1 MATDTD
7 AQWTARLNT
16 ILANLNANYAATF
29 QAVANNLY
37 PALYNRIGLTVVDGP
52 DHAKGVFAKF
62 NKKITDYGDTI
73 QFIKSKILKGQAYDP
88 DAASPFGG
96 SRNAPIAEYW
106 KNNESIQYEIQ
117 ITEQDMLKAFSNS
130 GTMGSFVSAQL
141 ETLQA
146 SREFDQFI
154 TWKKFV
160 SDKTKFKETTA
171 YEALSAFDGEA
182 IWKKIREITQ
192 SMRFP
197 TSKYNVQEDIAMSGG
212 MTLLITAEAHRLID
226 TYLAPIYH
234 TDLIG
239 ISDVDIIDVDT
250 FATPSGSDEIVFQIW
265 DDRALGYYP
274 KTPRATSNF
283 NGRALSTTNF
293 LTVQGTYT
301 AAKYRNA
308 YCAIKP

>member
-7 AQWTARLNT
+7 NQWTARLST

-62 NKKITDYGDTI
+62 NKQIADYGDTI
-73 QFIKSKILKGQAYDP
+73 QFIKSKILAGQAYDP
-88 DAASPFGG
+88 DAATPFGG

-106 KNNESIQYEIQ
+106 KNDESIQYEIQ

-130 GTMGSFVSAQL
+130 GTMGSFVAAQL

-146 SREFDQFI
+146 SREYDQFI
-154 TWKKFV
+154 EWKKFL
-160 SDKTKFKETTA
+160 SDKTKFAASAYAPVTA
-171 YEALSAFDGEA
+171 MTGAD
-182 IWKKIREITQ
+182 IWNTIREVSQ
-192 SMRFP
+192 AMRFP
-197 TSKYNVQEDIAMSGG
+197 TDDYNVQGDVAMSDKL
-212 MTLLITAEAHRLID
+212 TLIITAEAHRLID
-226 TYLAPIYH
+226 SHLAVIYH
-234 TDLIG
+234 KDLVG
-239 ISDVDIIDVDT
+239 ISGMDIIDVDS
-250 FATPSGSDEIVFQIW
+250 FATPTGSDEIVFQIW

-274 KTPRATSNF
+274 KTPKATSAF
-283 NGRALSTTNF
+283 NARALSTTNF
-293 LTVQGTYT
+293 LTVQGNYT
-301 AAKYRNA
+301 AAKYRSA

>member
-1 MATDTD
+1 MATNTD
-7 AQWTARLNT
+7 NQWTARLNS
-16 ILANLNANYAATF
+16 ILANLNANYSATF

-37 PALYNRIGLTVVDGP
+37 PALYNRIGRTIVDGP

-62 NKKITDYGDTI
+62 NKTITDYGDTI
-73 QFIKSKILKGQAYDP
+73 QFIKSKVLAGQAYDP
-88 DAASPFGG
+88 DAATPFGG

-117 ITEQDMLKAFSNS
+117 ITEQDMLKAFSNE
-130 GTMGSFVSAQL
+130 GTMGSFVAAQL

-146 SREFDQFI
+146 SREYDQFI
-154 TWKKFV
+154 TWKKFL
-160 SDKTKFKETTA
+160 SDKTKFDQTHG
-171 YEALSAFDGEA
+171 YEALTQMTGAE
-182 IWKKIREITQ
+182 IWNKIREVTQ

-197 TSKYNVQEDIAMSGG
+197 TSNFNVQQDVAMSDDL
-212 MTLLITAEAHRLID
+212 TLIITAEAHRLID
-226 TYLAPIYH
+226 SHLAVIYH
-234 TDLIG
+234 EDLVG
-239 ISDVDIIDVDT
+239 LTGLDIIDVDS

>member
-1 MATDTD
+1 
-7 AQWTARLNT
+7 
-16 ILANLNANYAATF
+16 
-29 QAVANNLY
+29 
-37 PALYNRIGLTVVDGP
+37 
-52 DHAKGVFAKF
+52 
-62 NKKITDYGDTI
+62 
-73 QFIKSKILKGQAYDP
+73 
-88 DAASPFGG
+88 
-96 SRNAPIAEYW
+96 
-106 KNNESIQYEIQ
+106 
-117 ITEQDMLKAFSNS
+117 
-130 GTMGSFVSAQL
+130 MGSFISAQL

-160 SDKTKFKETTA
+160 SDKTKFKETDA
-171 YEALSAFDGEA
+171 YAALDAFTGEA

-197 TSKYNVQEDIAMSGG
+197 SSKYNVQEDIAMSGG
-212 MTLLITAEAHRLID
+212 MTVLITAEAHRLID
-226 TYLAPIYH
+226 SYLAPIYH

-239 ISDVDIIDVDT
+239 ISDVDIIDVDS
-250 FATPSGSDEIVFQIW
+250 FATPTGTDEIVFQIW

>member
-1 MATDTD
+1 MATNTD
-7 AQWTARLNT
+7 AEWTARLNT

-62 NKKITDYGDTI
+62 NKQIADYGDTI
-73 QFIKSKILKGQAYDP
+73 QFIKSKVLAGQAYDP

-96 SRNAPIAEYW
+96 SRNVPIAEYW

-117 ITEQDMLKAFSNS
+117 ITEQDMLKAFSNA
-130 GTMGSFVSAQL
+130 GTMGSFVAAQL

-146 SREFDQFI
+146 SREYDQFI
-154 TWKKFV
+154 EWKKFL
-160 SDKTKFKETTA
+160 SDKTKFEQTHA
-171 YEALSAFDGEA
+171 YEALSAFTGQA
-182 IWKKIREITQ
+182 IWEKIREVTQ
-192 SMRFP
+192 SMKFP
-197 TSKYNVQEDIAMSGG
+197 TTNYNVQGDVAMSSD
-212 MTLLITAEAHRLID
+212 MTVLITAEAHRLID
-226 TYLAPIYH
+226 SYLAPIYH
-234 TDLIG
+234 TDLVG
-239 ISDVDIIDVDT
+239 LSGVDIIDVDS
-250 FATPSGSDEIVFQIW
+250 FATPSGSDEIVFQVW

>member
-1 MATDTD
+1 MATNTD
-7 AQWTARLNT
+7 NEWTARLNS
-16 ILANLNANYAATF
+16 ILANLNANYSATF

-37 PALYNRIGLTVVDGP
+37 PALYNRIGRTIVDGP

-62 NKKITDYGDTI
+62 NKTITDYGDTI
-73 QFIKSKILKGQAYDP
+73 QFIKSKVLAGQAYDP
-88 DAASPFGG
+88 DAATPFGG
-96 SRNAPIAEYW
+96 SRNVPIAEYW

-117 ITEQDMLKAFSNS
+117 ITEQDMLKAFSS
-130 GTMGSFVSAQL
+130 EGTMGSFVAAQL

-146 SREFDQFI
+146 SREYDQFI

-160 SDKTKFKETTA
+160 SDKNKFAAGAYQALTA
-171 YEALSAFDGEA
+171 MTGAD
-182 IWKKIREITQ
+182 IWNTIREVTQ
-192 SMRFP
+192 AMRFP
-197 TSKYNVQEDIAMSGG
+197 TDDYNVQGDVAMSTDL
-212 MTLLITAEAHRLID
+212 TLIITAEAHRLID
-226 TYLAPIYH
+226 SHLAVIYH
-234 TDLIG
+234 EDLVG
-239 ISDVDIIDVDT
+239 LTGLDIIDVDS

>member
-1 MATDTD
+1 MATNTD
-7 AQWTARLNT
+7 AEWTARLNT

-62 NKKITDYGDTI
+62 NKQIADYGDTI
-73 QFIKSKILKGQAYDP
+73 QFIKSKVLTGQAYDP

-96 SRNAPIAEYW
+96 SRNVPIAEYW
-106 KNNESIQYEIQ
+106 KNNESVQYEIQ
-117 ITEQDMLKAFSNS
+117 ITEQDMLKAFSNA
-130 GTMGSFVSAQL
+130 GTMGSFVAAQL

-146 SREFDQFI
+146 SREYDQFI

-160 SDKTKFKETTA
+160 SDKTKFEQTTG
-171 YEALSAFDGEA
+171 YEALSAFTGQA
-182 IWKKIREITQ
+182 IWEKIREVTQ
-192 SMRFP
+192 SMKFP
-197 TSKYNVQEDIAMSGG
+197 TTKYNVQGDVAMSSD
-212 MTLLITAEAHRLID
+212 MTVLITAEAHRLID
-226 TYLAPIYH
+226 SYLAPIYH
-234 TDLIG
+234 TDLVG
-239 ISDVDIIDVDT
+239 LSGVDIIDVDS
-250 FATPSGSDEIVFQIW
+250 FATPSGSDEIVFQVW

-308 YCAIKP
+308 FCAIKP

>member
-1 MATDTD
+1 MATNTD
-7 AQWTARLNT
+7 NEWTARLNS

-52 DHAKGVFAKF
+52 DHARGVFSKF
-62 NKKITDYGDTI
+62 NKKIVDYGDTI
-73 QFIKSKILKGQAYDP
+73 QFIKSKVLTGQAYDP
-88 DAASPFGG
+88 DAPTPFGG
-96 SRNAPIAEYW
+96 SRNVPIAEYW
-106 KNNESIQYEIQ
+106 KNDESIQYEIQ
-117 ITEQDMLKAFSNS
+117 ITEQDMLKAFSNE
-130 GTMGSFVSAQL
+130 GTMGSFVAAQL

-146 SREFDQFI
+146 SREYDQFI
-154 TWKKFV
+154 TWKKFL
-160 SDKTKFKETTA
+160 SDKTKFEQTHA
-171 YEALSAFDGEA
+171 YEALTAMTGAD
-182 IWKKIREITQ
+182 IWNKIREVTQ
-192 SMRFP
+192 AMRFP
-197 TSKYNVQEDIAMSGG
+197 TDDYNVQGDVAMSDDL
-212 MTLLITAEAHRLID
+212 TLIITAEAHRLID
-226 TYLAPIYH
+226 SHLAVIYH
-234 TDLIG
+234 EDLVG
-239 ISDVDIIDVDT
+239 LTGLDIIDVDS
-250 FATPSGSDEIVFQIW
+250 FATPSGSDEIVFEIW

>member
-1 MATDTD
+1 MATNTDTE
-7 AQWTARLNT
+7 WTARLNS
-16 ILANLNANYAATF
+16 ILAGLNANYSATS

-37 PALYNRIGLTVVDGP
+37 PALYNRIGRTIVDGP

-62 NKKITDYGDTI
+62 NKSITDYGDTI
-73 QFIKSKILKGQAYDP
+73 QIIKSKILAGHAYDP
-88 DAASPFGG
+88 DAATPFGG
-96 SRNAPIAEYW
+96 GRNPPVAEYW

-117 ITEQDMLKAFSNS
+117 ITEQDMLKAFGNS
-130 GTMGSFVSAQL
+130 GTMGSFVAAQL

-146 SREFDQFI
+146 SREYDQFI
-154 TWKKFV
+154 SWKKFV
-160 SDKTKFKETTA
+160 SDKTKFDQTNA
-171 YEALSAFDGEA
+171 YEALSAYTGQA
-182 IWKKIREITQ
+182 IWEQIRAITQ

-197 TSKYNVQEDIAMSGG
+197 TDKYNVQQDVAMSDDL
-212 MTLLITAEAHRLID
+212 TILVTAEAHRLID
-226 TYLAPIYH
+226 AYLAPIYH

-239 ISDVDIIDVDT
+239 LSGVDIIDVDS

-274 KTPRATSNF
+274 KTPRATSNY

>member
-1 MATDTD
+1 MATNTD
-7 AQWTARLNT
+7 SEWTSRLST
-16 ILANLNANYAATF
+16 ILANLNSNYAATF

-37 PALYNRIGLTVVDGP
+37 PALYNRIGRTIVDGP

-62 NKKITDYGDTI
+62 NKTITDYGDTI
-73 QFIKSKILKGQAYDP
+73 QFIKSKILAGQAYDP
-88 DAASPFGG
+88 DAATPFGG
-96 SRNAPIAEYW
+96 SRNPPIAEYW

-117 ITEQDMLKAFSNS
+117 ITEQDMLKAFSNE
-130 GTMGSFVSAQL
+130 GTMGSFVAAQL

-146 SREFDQFI
+146 SREYDQFI
-154 TWKKFV
+154 TWKKFL
-160 SDKTKFKETTA
+160 SDSTKFDQTNA
-171 YEALSAFDGEA
+171 YETLNAMTGAD
-182 IWKKIREITQ
+182 IWNKIREVTQ
-192 SMRFP
+192 AMRFP
-197 TSKYNVQEDIAMSGG
+197 SSKYNVQQDVAMSDDL
-212 MTLLITAEAHRLID
+212 TLIITAEAHRLID
-226 TYLAPIYH
+226 SHLAVIYH
-234 TDLIG
+234 ENLVGLTGL
-239 ISDVDIIDVDT
+239 DIIDVDS
-250 FATPSGSDEIVFQIW
+250 FATPTGTDEIVFQIW

>member
-1 MATDTD
+1 MATNTD
-7 AQWTARLNT
+7 NEWTARLNS
-16 ILANLNANYAATF
+16 ILANLNANYSATF

-37 PALYNRIGLTVVDGP
+37 PALYNRIGRTVVNGP
-52 DHAKGVFAKF
+52 DHAKGLFAKF
-62 NKKITDYGDTI
+62 NKTITDYGDTI
-73 QFIKSKILKGQAYDP
+73 QFIKSKVLAGQAYDP
-88 DAASPFGG
+88 DAATPFGG

-117 ITEQDMLKAFSNS
+117 ITEQDMLKAFSS
-130 GTMGSFVSAQL
+130 EGTMGSFVAAQL

-146 SREFDQFI
+146 SREYDQFI
-154 TWKKFV
+154 TWKKFL
-160 SDKTKFKETTA
+160 SDKTKFEQTHAYQALTA
-171 YEALSAFDGEA
+171 MTGAD
-182 IWKKIREITQ
+182 IWNKIREVTQ
-192 SMRFP
+192 AMRFP
-197 TSKYNVQEDIAMSGG
+197 TSNFNVQGDVAMSDDL
-212 MTLLITAEAHRLID
+212 TLVITAEAHRLID
-226 TYLAPIYH
+226 SHLAVIYH
-234 TDLIG
+234 EDLVG
-239 ISDVDIIDVDT
+239 LTGLDIIDVDS
-250 FATPSGSDEIVFQIW
+250 FATPSGTDEIVFQIW

>member
-1 MATDTD
+1 MATNTDTE
-7 AQWTARLNT
+7 WTARLNS
-16 ILANLNANYAATF
+16 ILANLNANYSATF

-37 PALYNRIGLTVVDGP
+37 PALYNRIGRTIVDGP

-62 NKKITDYGDTI
+62 NKTITDYGDTI
-73 QFIKSKILKGQAYDP
+73 QFIKSKILTGQAYDP
-88 DAASPFGG
+88 DAATPFGG
-96 SRNAPIAEYW
+96 SRNVPIAEYW

-117 ITEQDMLKAFSNS
+117 ITEQDMLKAFSNA
-130 GTMGSFVSAQL
+130 GTMGSFVAAQL

-146 SREFDQFI
+146 SREYDQFI
-154 TWKKFV
+154 TWKKFL
-160 SDKTKFKETTA
+160 SDKTKFEQTHA
-171 YEALSAFDGEA
+171 YEALNQMTGAE
-182 IWKKIREITQ
+182 IWNKIREVTQ
-192 SMRFP
+192 AMRFP
-197 TSKYNVQEDIAMSGG
+197 TDDFNVQGDVAMSDDL
-212 MTLLITAEAHRLID
+212 TLIITAEAHRLID
-226 TYLAPIYH
+226 SHLAVIYH
-234 TDLIG
+234 EDLVG
-239 ISDVDIIDVDT
+239 LTGLDIIDVDS